1 MKLKPFTFMLTA
13 ALLAFPLLADDGPY
27 VVIERTYYDQCK
39 NTFESE
45 CNYLYEQAGAEY
57 RAMQGFLQIV
67 QNQNDG
73 YQYQISEADL
83 NITIARGQLD
93 LTDPDQVTINSQLQA
108 AQASLSALSDT
119 ISRNNDTFNSWQ
131 NDIHDSMVDFQN
143 HVLSV
148 SNSFPYVVST
158 TNLNIYIIVTNTFV
172 AATNN
177 MCCCT
182 NEFEHF
188 LNYYADVKSQALDL
202 YRATV
207 TNLLDWSQFHGWLDY
222 SLWITPNQV
231 ASSWHN
237 KSYNFAFWAIPWQ
250 PISGYGTIFDSGAN
264 NVARWTNFAQ
274 TLPDDSNFADWL
286 AFNLQGIHDSAEYG
300 AKSLL
305 QVQHLL
311 NFASTNSQMTLTFS
325 ASQTN
330 QMAQFLAAPDTYD
343 KQVAKVA
350 QTRNFFQR
358 IEHWLSA
365 IAHNTNPVD
374 IEEVS
379 VESQEGLK
387 NDVENATNELQTAAI
402 GIKDSFNVLPPLTN
416 TTVALDG
423 AVQSCSRI
431 LNSFKSS
438 GGRRSASSAPAEFR
452 LMKSE
457 FISTTF
463 ERLGLPENE
472 NLPYYIG
479 ADLDTPGFEHVQSAC
494 TWLHHIFGFIW
505 LCSGLALLVFYA
517 RWLSS
522 WVVTLWYRMLGMLVK
537 ISKFTWGST

>member
-1 MKLKPFTFMLTA
+1 MKLYPFSLVLTA

-27 VVIERTYYDQCK
+27 VVIERTYYEQCK

-45 CNYLYEQAGAEY
+45 CYYLYEQAGAEY

-67 QNQNDG
+67 QNQNNG
-73 YQYQISEADL
+73 YQYQISEADM

-93 LTDPDQVTINSQLQA
+93 LTDPDQVTVNSQLQA

-158 TNLNIYIIVTNTFV
+158 TNLNIYIIVTNTFE

-202 YRATV
+202 YRNTV
-207 TNLLDWSQFHGWLDY
+207 TNLLDWSNSTGWLDY
-222 SLWITPNQV
+222 SFWI
-231 ASSWHN
+231 AGSKAYLSSW
-237 KSYNFAFWAIPWQ
+237 SYRNYSFHTMNSKYGGFVAANIF
-250 PISGYGTIFDSGAN
+250 PILQTGQLQNQFSY
-264 NVARWTNFAQ
+264 
-274 TLPDDSNFADWL
+274 TLPTDANFADVV
-286 AFNLQGIHDSAEYG
+286 AFTLQGIHDSVEQSA
-300 AKSLL
+300 LIDT
-305 QVQHLL
+305 L
-311 NFASTNSQMTLTFS
+311 NKELFYLASTSTTMTVTFGTGLTN
-325 ASQTN
+325 AVVQLLT
-330 QMAQFLAAPDTYD
+330 APGTYAEQVD
-343 KQVAKVA
+343 KISK
-350 QTRNFFQR
+350 TRNWFQR

-365 IAHNTNPVD
+365 IAHNTSDSVE
-374 IEEVS
+374 IEQES
-379 VESQEGLK
+379 VESQESLK

-416 TTVALDG
+416 TTAALDG

-438 GGRRSASSAPAEFR
+438 GGNRSASSAPADFR
-452 LMKSE
+452 LMKAD

-463 ERLGLPENE
+463 DRLGLPENE
-472 NLPYYIG
+472 ELPYYIG
-479 ADLDTPGFEHVQSAC
+479 ADVDTPGFEHVRTAS

-505 LCSGLALLVFYA
+505 LCGGLALLVYYA

-537 ISKFTWGST
+537 VSKFTWGST